1 MSRDPRLGS
10 LFKIGSESSS
20 TLLPCFTVM
29 LTLFM
34 GEVFHLYAD
43 EYMRSSVIDI
53 KFFLDIKFY
62 KPLPYITAVI

>member
-1 MSRDPRLGS
+1 
-10 LFKIGSESSS
+10 
-20 TLLPCFTVM
+20 M

-62 KPLPYITAVI
+62 KPLPYITVVI